1 MKYSKMLGFYFFD
14 FVGAML
20 NLVASIFGL
29 YPCFDLGVRF
39 LASAEGIRIN
49 KEKADRQKVKSDKE
63 REASEMHIKA
73 KESDG

>member
-20 NLVASIFGL
+20 NLVASIFGV

-39 LASAEGIRIN
+39 LASAEGLRIN
-49 KEKADRQKVKSDKE
+49 KEKANRQKHKEDKE
-63 REASEMHIKA
+63 REATVMHNKA
-73 KESDG
+73 KESDE